1 MNSRKQQEENLI
13 FSMLTLFR
21 YRYAIKIGFSHVDC
35 LLPGFGSAWRLM
47 RIQEPANYFGSGTDP
62 DPQQGYELCLKKYYS
77 HLKLFV
83 KHTYRYLLGTC
94 INITTNSCTSFK
106 KTALQK
112 MSSRAIPNK
121 FVPTRKPVKNLV
133 LFLYVPART
142 LLLIIFSVIRVGYL
156 VATVHC

>member
-1 MNSRKQQEENLI
+1 MKSRKQQEENLI

-21 YRYAIKIGFSHVDC
+21 YRYVIKIGFSHVDC

-62 DPQQGYELCLKKYYS
+62 DPQQGYELCLKKI
-77 HLKLFV
+77 LFTLEITC
-83 KHTYRYLLGTC
+83 KAYWYLLGTC

-142 LLLIIFSVIRVGYL
+142 
-156 VATVHC
+156 

>member
-21 YRYAIKIGFSHVDC
+21 YRYVIKIGFSHVDC

-62 DPQQGYELCLKKYYS
+62 DPQQGYELCLKKI
-77 HLKLFV
+77 LFTLEIIC
-83 KHTYRYLLGTC
+83 KAYRYLLGTC